1 MKPQRRRRTTVVTC
15 IHFMASIGKTESG
28 LLVSREEQAGELE
41 AVLAAPAFAHGA
53 NISRILRYVCE
64 KPCRPP
70 AHRLL
75 FFLSCLIFRTE
86 AIGARNCPLPPGG
99 ALAV

>member
-1 MKPQRRRRTTVVTC
+1 
-15 IHFMASIGKTESG
+15 MASNGKMGSW

-53 NISRILRYVCE
+53 NISRILRYVRE
-64 KPCRPP
+64 KPCRLP

-75 FFLSCLIFRTE
+75 FFLSCLIFRAE
-86 AIGARNCPLPPGG
+86 AIVARNCPSPPGG